1 MSCCKNDLDSIFN
14 EGFARKD
21 IKRYRKRGLPARARK
36 LLAAVEQ
43 TTELQGKT
51 TLEIGSGAGAVTVE
65 MLRRGAATATAVD
78 AVPAMIAAARMLADE
93 FNVGDRMQLI
103 NADFAENA
111 ASIEAAD
118 VVILD
123 RVVCCYPDWASML
136 SAAAVRARQVLVMT
150 YPRDTALWR
159 AEAKVFNAVMRIFRK
174 DFEFHVHPADRM
186 QKLLDTYNLT
196 PRVAGRHFMWE
207 ILIATHR

>member
-1 MSCCKNDLDSIFN
+1 MSCCQNDLGEIFN
-14 EGFARKD
+14 DDFARKE
-21 IKRYRKRGLPARARK
+21 IKRYRRRGLPARARK

-43 TTELQGKT
+43 VTELNEKT
-51 TLEIGSGAGAVTVE
+51 TLEIGAGAGALTVE
-65 MLRRGAATATAVD
+65 LLRRGAATATAVD
-78 AVPAMIAAARMLADE
+78 AVPAMIAAARVLADE
-93 FNVGDRMQLI
+93 FNVGDRLQLVQ
-103 NADFAENA
+103 ADFAENA
-111 ASIEAAD
+111 SSIESAD
-118 VVILD
+118 VVVLD
-123 RVVCCYPDWASML
+123 RVICCYPDWASML

-174 DFEFHVHPADRM
+174 DFTFHVHPADRM